1 PGAAILLVDDDPGIL
16 QAAAILFR
24 VMGFTPLTATSLE
37 DAVTA
42 FNANA
47 ARIRAAVLD
56 ANVGDGTSAPLLDAI
71 KGSVPTL
78 PCIIASGYSE
88 QKTATVFAGHRYDAF
103 LGKPYTR
110 SELAGILA
118 RFSLVS

>member
-1 PGAAILLVDDDPGIL
+1 
-16 QAAAILFR
+16 
-24 VMGFTPLTATSLE
+24 MGFTPLTATSLE
-37 DAVTA
+37 EAVTA

-47 ARIRAAVLD
+47 QRIRAAVLD
-56 ANVGDGTSAPLLDAI
+56 ANVGESTSAPLLDAI

-118 RFSLVS
+118 RFSLVR